1 MNKFNI
7 MSPKSRSILSTILG
21 CLAFLCIPILTS
33 PDFKTDFSFTRV
45 GGFQNSFLNYC
56 LLLVFFF
63 VNYHLLLPKFYYQN
77 KKVIY
82 FGLIAILFLVIL
94 FIPKLLP
101 LNTIQNQHEMMHSKT
116 LHFPKPNEMRAHFI
130 DYFNTIPFLLV
141 VALSFL
147 LRTNAQLKEIKNEK
161 LKAEV
166 SYLKAQINPHFLF
179 NTLNSLYALT
189 IIKSDEAPN
198 AVLKLSGMMR
208 YVVTESSQEYVPL
221 SKEIEYINDYISLQ
235 KLRMNDDVN
244 FSFKC
249 IGDATGKAIAPLIL
263 IPFIENAFKYG
274 LNPDEDSEIT
284 IEIVLADSNLTL
296 VAKNKMVVN
305 EIPEDLKTETG
316 IENTKKRLDIIYPK
330 KHLLEISE
338 KDNTFI
344 ISLNINLA

>member
-1 MNKFNI
+1 

-45 GGFQNSFLNYC
+45 VGFQNSFLNYC

-221 SKEIEYINDYISLQ
+221 SKEIEYIKDYISLQ

-274 LNPDEDSEIT
+274 LNPDEDSEIS
-284 IEIVLADSNLTL
+284 IEIAVVDSNLTL

-316 IENTKKRLDIIYPK
+316 IENTKKRLEIIYPK

-338 KDNTFI
+338 IENEFI
-344 ISLNINLA
+344 IRLNINLA

>member
-1 MNKFNI
+1 MNKFII

-21 CLAFLCIPILTS
+21 CLAFLSIPILTS
-33 PDFKTDFSFTRV
+33 PDFNTDFTFLHV
-45 GGFQNSFLNYC
+45 DGFQNSFLNYC
-56 LLLVFFF
+56 LLIVFFF
-63 VNYHLLLPKFYYQN
+63 VNYHILLPKFYYQN
-77 KKVIY
+77 KKVLC
-82 FGLIAILFLVIL
+82 FGLIVILFLVIL

-101 LNTIQNQHEMMHSKT
+101 INPIHNPHEMIPSKT
-116 LHFPKPNEMRAHFI
+116 PHFPKPNGMRPHFI

-147 LRTNAQLKEIKNEK
+147 LRTNVQLKEIKNEK

-221 SKEIEYINDYISLQ
+221 SKEIEYIKDYISLQ

-249 IGDATGKAIAPLIL
+249 IGDFTGKAIAPLIL

-274 LNPDEDSEIT
+274 LNPDEDSEIS
-284 IEIVLADSNLTL
+284 IEIAVVDFHLTL

-316 IENTKKRLDIIYPK
+316 IENTKKRLEIIYPK

-338 KDNTFI
+338 KDSTFI

>member
-1 MNKFNI
+1 
-7 MSPKSRSILSTILG
+7 MSTKSRSILSTILG
-21 CLAFLCIPILTS
+21 CLAFLCIPIVTS
-33 PDFKTDFSFTRV
+33 PDFNTDFSFLHV

-77 KKVIY
+77 KKGIY
-82 FGLIAILFLVIL
+82 FGLVAILFLAIL
-94 FIPKLLP
+94 LIPKMLP
-101 LNTIQNQHEMMHSKT
+101 LHSMHNPHEMMPSRT
-116 LHFPKPNEMRAHFI
+116 EHFPKSDGFRPHFI
-130 DYFNTIPFLLV
+130 DYFSTIPFLLV
-141 VALSFL
+141 LALSFL

-189 IIKSDEAPN
+189 IIKSDQAPN
-198 AVLKLSGMMR
+198 AVLKLAGMMR

-221 SKEIEYINDYISLQ
+221 SKELDYINDYISLQ

-244 FSFKC
+244 FSFNC
-249 IGDATGKAIAPLIL
+249 IGDATGKAIAPLLL

-274 LNPDEDSEIT
+274 LNPDEDSEIA
-284 IEIVLADSNLTL
+284 IEIVLVDSNLTL

-305 EIPEDLKTETG
+305 EISEDLKTETG
-316 IENTKKRLDIIYPK
+316 IENTKKRLEIMYPK
-330 KHLLEISE
+330 KHVLEISE
-338 KDNTFI
+338 KDTTFI
-344 ISLNINLA
+344 IRLNLNLA